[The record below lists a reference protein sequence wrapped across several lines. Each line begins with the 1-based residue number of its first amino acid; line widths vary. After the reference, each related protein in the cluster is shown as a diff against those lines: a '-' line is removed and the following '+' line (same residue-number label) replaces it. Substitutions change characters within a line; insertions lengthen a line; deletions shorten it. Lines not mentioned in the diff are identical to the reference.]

1 MADVNIYKGGVAGFP
16 ANALGRVN
24 VVEYEL
30 DTTVQ
35 NLATA
40 DTYDIIYLPAGSL
53 VLAVAV
59 TVVTAEGATAT
70 AGIGDSAAATTFLTA
85 CNCNSAA
92 TTLSAATTAKYYAA
106 ADAIRVTPNHA
117 MDAAKLQ
124 VKAIIVDA
132 SWHGNQ

>member
-30 DTTVQ
+30 DTAVQ

-53 VLAVAV
+53 VLAVVA
-59 TVVTAEGATAT
+59 TVVTPEGATAT
-70 AGIGDSAAATTFLTA
+70 MGVGDSAGATQFQTA
-85 CNCNSAA
+85 TNCNSVASVA
-92 TTLSAATTAKYYAA
+92 SAASTWKYYAA
-106 ADAIRVTPNHA
+106 ADAIRVTPDHA
-117 MDAAKLQ
+117 MDAAKIRF
-124 VKAIIVDA
+124 KAVIVDA